1 MRRSDRTR
9 YPVAL
14 GILCGGIL
22 YACGTVQAQKPTVQ
36 KKSVPQNKFA
46 ATKPVSV
53 KAAAVKTAPALPA
66 VRLAYNL
73 KPGDTFRYRITGIFH
88 GNFPPFAQPGNP
100 PANLKAVLEYIATV
114 KKQDDK
120 GAEIFFEVDVA
131 DLSLL
136 EKEPGPDGKID
147 PEDEIPFPIP
157 VSQAQ
162 KTLNVTALIRPD
174 GSVAN
179 VTNSDNAPIRAE
191 LGIDLRK
198 LFLLILPVTFP
209 DKPLQVNDEWTHN
222 DGVLGQKAGKITYHN
237 RLLEVAPAAKNL
249 TFRVQHAAESQ
260 IADKKDKDG
269 KLIED
274 AANAVEST
282 TGKAT
287 VNGTLL
293 FQTPTAPA
301 APNAADKRI
310 GRLQKG
316 QLTLNANLVHIAPNP
331 EKPEEKLT
339 SNIEVKARLTVQAIP
354 QRRPGATAAV
364 LPASKKDK

>member
-1 MRRSDRTR
+1 MRLLEGTR
-9 YPVAL
+9 RRGVSFVL
-14 GILCGGIL
+14 GGVLVCSL
-22 YACGTVQAQKPTVQ
+22 GTAQAQKKSAAPQ
-36 KKSVPQNKFA
+36 KSL
-46 ATKPVSV
+46 
-53 KAAAVKTAPALPA
+53 AAAPVVKKPAAAKPAPALPA
-66 VRLAYNL
+66 ARLAYNL
-73 KPGDTFRYRITGIFH
+73 KPGDTFRYRITGIFR

-174 GSVAN
+174 GSVAS
-179 VTNSDNAPIRAE
+179 VTNNDSAPIRAE

-209 DKPLQVNDEWTHN
+209 DKPLQINDEWTHN
-222 DGVLGQKAGKITYHN
+222 DGVLGQKPGKITYRN
-237 RLLEVAPAAKNL
+237 RLLAVAPAAKNL
-249 TFRVQHAAESQ
+249 TFRVEHNAVSQ
-260 IADKKDKDG
+260 IADKKDRDG

-274 AANAVEST
+274 AENAVETT
-282 TGKAT
+282 TGTAT
-287 VNGTLL
+287 VKGTLL
-293 FQTPTAPA
+293 FQTPAAPA
-301 APNAADKRI
+301 SPNAADTRT

-316 QLTLNANLVHIAPNP
+316 QLTLNANLVHVAPNP
-331 EKPEEKLT
+331 EKPEEKLA
-339 SNIEVKARLTVQAIP
+339 SNIEVMARLTVQAIP
-354 QRRPGATAAV
+354 NRRPGAKAAS
-364 LPASKKDK
+364 LPILRKEN